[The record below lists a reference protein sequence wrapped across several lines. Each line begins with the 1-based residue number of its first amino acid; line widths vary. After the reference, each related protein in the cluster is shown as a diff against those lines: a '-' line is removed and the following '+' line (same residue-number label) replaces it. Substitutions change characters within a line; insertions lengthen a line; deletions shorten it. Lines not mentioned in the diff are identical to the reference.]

1 MPATRTF
8 SHLLTPILFFIVA
21 GCYSTTT
28 MILVRHAERPPGTDP
43 DLLPE
48 GRARAGDLAR
58 ALQRANVRA
67 ILVTSFK
74 RTKQTAESLSA
85 QTGVAMTEIPVAA
98 DASAHVAEVVRQ
110 LSASG
115 GRTVVYVGHSNTVP
129 AVISAL
135 GITPAPTIA
144 DSVFNRFFVVTKRKG
159 STGLIEVR
167 YGR

>member
-1 MPATRTF
+1 MPDFLTHFRLAP
-8 SHLLTPILFFIVA
+8 LLLLLSIVA
-21 GCYSTTT
+21 CYPTTT
-28 MILVRHAERPPGTDP
+28 MVLVRHAERPPGTDP

-67 ILVTSFK
+67 IFVTSFK
-74 RTKQTAESLSA
+74 RTRQTAESLSA
-85 QTGVAMTEIPVAA
+85 QTGVAMTEVPVAA

-110 LSASG
+110 MSAFG
-115 GRTVVYVGHSNTVP
+115 GQTVVYVGHSNTVP
-129 AVISAL
+129 AVIAAL

-144 DSVFNRFFVVTKRKG
+144 DTVFNRFFVVKKRKG
-159 STGLIEVR
+159 STGLIETR